1 MESLPTEL
9 RHVITSWL
17 TPFEKAVYLRTH
29 RGARADISNCQLIHL
44 NIWMR
49 VFNNDKWIRK
59 VQSNGLHPVLLGCGT
74 KYMAL
79 VLTSDSV
86 FDITK
91 GTCPDILLSSLRSKA
106 LSKASLEVEFP
117 HFTLNIVNIMEP
129 GLAIDVPDPTHCL
142 QNENSRVSAIYYA
155 DSSSRKH
162 DLEPHMATSQL
173 SVVELPCFSGQ
184 NVWVFKRRY
193 TEPGARERG
202 LSRALPNKSKRVT
215 STRKSLRPLRKAPT
229 RPTRPEENSADVWE
243 P

>member
-1 MESLPTEL
+1 
-9 RHVITSWL
+9 
-17 TPFEKAVYLRTH
+17 
-29 RGARADISNCQLIHL
+29 
-44 NIWMR
+44 
-49 VFNNDKWIRK
+49 
-59 VQSNGLHPVLLGCGT
+59 
-74 KYMAL
+74 MAL
-79 VLTSDSV
+79 VLASDSV

-91 GTCPDILLSSLRSKA
+91 GTCPELLLPSLRSKA

-117 HFTLNIVNIMEP
+117 YFTLNIVNIMEP
-129 GLAIDVPDPTHCL
+129 GLAIDVLDPTHCL

-162 DLEPHMATSQL
+162 DLEPHMATSQV
-173 SVVELPCFSGQ
+173 SVVELPRFSGQ

-202 LSRALPNKSKRVT
+202 LPRALPDKSKGVT
-215 STRKSLRPLRKAPT
+215 STCKSLRPLRKAPT